1 MQEWM
6 KEILGGAYTP
16 ELGEALAQALNER
29 FASKEKLDA
38 ALAQAA
44 DWKKKAQDAE
54 TTAAAQIADM
64 QFDARLNAAIAK
76 AGGRSEKAI
85 KALLD
90 LDALRQS
97 QNPEQDIAA
106 ALEQLKQENGY
117 LFDDGI
123 TPPRYAAGTGAGA
136 PGGEPDAALRRAFGL
151 GHI

>member
-6 KEILGGAYTP
+6 KEILGSAYTP
-16 ELGEALAQALNER
+16 ELGKALTQAMNER

-151 GHI
+151 GRI